1 MAVFTN
7 NQVRH
12 FYVVNNAV
20 DAGKMTG
27 KESEATLYAA
37 GATLDPINGKY
48 YKYKDAAGNVVRTDM
63 ITNVQSVAL
72 TKGSEVEH
80 KAKIATIKMAKDK
93 TPIVGQDYVVKVLV
107 KNYVGMS
114 DIYQLIKDGV
124 ARATTTTTADLFKA
138 LAVSLFR
145 NMSRE
150 IVPMVSIGNGTSVIA
165 RVDSKGEPK
174 TADGTTVEFSDKIVI
189 TELEQPQIIGKF
201 NKQPVNYE
209 VFFGTIKENGVETNE
224 WATVEYTDGEVIIS
238 SGDIAAEMEWFYM
251 GNRGDMYR
259 GIGYPNNI
267 ETKYLVNPSDKYNFV
282 DIHYSYVGA
291 NESVQK
297 SEKDLTL
304 AIKEGV
310 LSDYFSGSI
319 SSKESELLS
328 KFK

>member
-27 KESEATLYAA
+27 KESEATLYATS
-37 GATLDPINGKY
+37 ATLDPINGKY

-63 ITNVQSVAL
+63 ITNVQSVKL
-72 TKGSEVEH
+72 TKGSDVEH
-80 KAKIATIKMAKDK
+80 KAKVATITMAKD
-93 TPIVGQDYVVKVLV
+93 PIVGQDYVVKVLV

-114 DIYQLIKDGV
+114 DIYQLIKDGA
-124 ARATTTTTADLFKA
+124 ARAITTNKADLLKA

-150 IVPMVSIGNGTSVIA
+150 IVPMVSVGNGTKTIA
-165 RVDSKGEPK
+165 RVDSKGTPK
-174 TADGTTVEFSDKIVI
+174 DDTGTEVTFTDSIVI
-189 TELEQPQIIGKF
+189 TELEQPQTVGKF

-224 WATVEYTDGEVIIS
+224 WATVEYTEGEVIIS
-238 SGDIAAEMEWFYM
+238 STDIAAEMEWFYM

-267 ETKYLVNPSDKYNFV
+267 ETKYLVDPSAKYNFV

-310 LSDYFSGSI
+310 LSNYFAGTN
-319 SSKESELLS
+319 SSNESELLS

>member
-12 FYVVNNAV
+12 FYVVNSAADV
-20 DAGKMTG
+20 EQMTG
-27 KESEATLYAA
+27 KETAATLYAV
-37 GATLDPINGKY
+37 GTSLNPINGKY

-63 ITNVQSVAL
+63 ITNVQSVNL
-72 TKGSEVEH
+72 TKGSDVEH
-80 KAKIATIKMAKDK
+80 KAKIATITLAEDP
-93 TPIVGQDYVVKVLV
+93 TVGQDYVVKVLI

-114 DIYQLIKDGV
+114 DIYQLIKDGA
-124 ARATTTTTADLFKA
+124 ARAITTNKADLVKA

-150 IVPMVSIGNGTSVIA
+150 IVPMVSVGNGTKTIA
-165 RVDSKGEPK
+165 KVDSKGTPK
-174 TADGTTVEFSDKIVI
+174 DDTGAEVAFTDSIVI
-189 TELEQPQIIGKF
+189 TEVEQPQTVGKF

-209 VFFGTIKENGVETNE
+209 VFFGTIKKNGVETNE
-224 WATVEYTDGEVIIS
+224 WATVEYTNGDVIIS

-267 ETKYLVNPSDKYNFV
+267 ETKHLVNPSAKYNFV
-282 DIHYSYVGA
+282 DIHYSYIGA

-310 LSDYFSGSI
+310 LSNYFTGTISI
-319 SSKESELLS
+319 NESELLEL
-328 KFK
+328 FK

>member
-12 FYVVNNAV
+12 FYVVNNVTNETPSKEDSIGTIYA
-20 DAGKMTG
+20 TG
-27 KESEATLYAA
+27 SFI
-37 GATLDPINGKY
+37 DPKSGVAGKY
-48 YKYKDAAGNVVRTDM
+48 YKYKDATGNITRTDLVN
-63 ITNVQSVAL
+63 NVTYVKL
-72 TKGSEVEH
+72 TPGSKVEH
-80 KAKIATIKMAKDK
+80 KAKIATITMDKD
-93 TPIVGQDYVVKVLV
+93 PIVGQDYVVKVLV

-114 DIYQLIKDGV
+114 DIYQLIKDGA
-124 ARATTTTTADLFKA
+124 ARALTTNKADLLKA

-150 IVPMVSIGNGTSVIA
+150 IVPFVSIGNGTNVINK
-165 RVDSKGEPK
+165 VDK
-174 TADGTTVEFSDKIVI
+174 TGKPLTENGTEVTFTTSIVL
-189 TELEQPQIIGKF
+189 TELEQPQTVGKF

-209 VFFGTIKENGVETNE
+209 VFFGTIKENGIETNE
-224 WATVEYTDGEVIIS
+224 WATVNYTDGSVIIS

-267 ETKYLVNPSDKYNFV
+267 DTKYLVDPSAEYNFI
-282 DIHYSYVGA
+282 DIHYSYIGA

-304 AIKEGV
+304 AIKESV
-310 LSDYFSGSI
+310 LSNYFIGTLSA
-319 SSKESELLS
+319 KEEALLNA
-328 KFK
+328 FK